1 MDVSKEFI
9 RCLEI
14 EHDIMLLE
22 NQIKNLTQEKDKLV
36 KELEHL
42 KEQEKVG
49 KNKIN
54 PSPERADGRKKPS
67 LAIRLLQTEENGSRR
82 K

>member
-1 MDVSKEFI
+1 MDASKEFI

-22 NQIKNLTQEKDKLV
+22 NQIKNLTQEKNKLV

-42 KEQEKVG
+42 KEQERVGINHERNSKKVFQD
-49 KNKIN
+49 
-54 PSPERADGRKKPS
+54 R
-67 LAIRLLQTEENGSRR
+67 T
-82 K
+82 

>member
-14 EHDIMLLE
+14 EHDIILLE
-22 NQIKNLTQEKDKLV
+22 NQIKNLTQENNKLV

-42 KEQEKVG
+42 KEQERVG
-49 KNKIN
+49 IN
-54 PSPERADGRKKPS
+54 HE
-67 LAIRLLQTEENGSRR
+67 
-82 K
+82 

>member
-42 KEQEKVG
+42 KEQERVG
-49 KNKIN
+49 IN
-54 PSPERADGRKKPS
+54 HE
-67 LAIRLLQTEENGSRR
+67 
-82 K
+82 

>member
-1 MDVSKEFI
+1 MDASKEFI

-22 NQIKNLTQEKDKLV
+22 NQIKNLTKEKEKLV

-49 KNKIN
+49 KNY
-54 PSPERADGRKKPS
+54 D
-67 LAIRLLQTEENGSRR
+67 
-82 K
+82 